1 MSLFHR
7 FLHLKNLIYF
17 RATKRMQIYKP
28 AEHADTSDVAPLVQ
42 FFELAHL
49 GDTIQ
54 SMVQVYFDKT
64 LVSWLSS
71 YSMIVLDNYQA
82 FYIDRTDFLN
92 AAVREKKK
100 FENSLDNSVAVGL
113 NAGTELLMHQVRL
126 NFSVNL
132 TIMEISRWNTSS
144 LHSQR
149 LGNTIHQKT
158 RHWS

>member
-1 MSLFHR
+1 
-7 FLHLKNLIYF
+7 
-17 RATKRMQIYKP
+17 MQIYKP

-71 YSMIVLDNYQA
+71 YSMIVPDNYQA
-82 FYIDRTDFLN
+82 VYIDRTDFLN

-113 NAGTELLMHQVRL
+113 NAGTELLMHQVH
-126 NFSVNL
+126 L
-132 TIMEISRWNTSS
+132 TFQLI
-144 LHSQR
+144 LQ
-149 LGNTIHQKT
+149 
-158 RHWS
+158 

>member
-1 MSLFHR
+1 
-7 FLHLKNLIYF
+7 
-17 RATKRMQIYKP
+17 MQTYKP
-28 AEHADTSDVAPLVQ
+28 AEHAETSDVAPLVQ

-64 LVSWLSS
+64 LVSCLT
-71 YSMIVLDNYQA
+71 VLMFISDNYQA

-113 NAGTELLMHQVRL
+113 NAGTELLMHQVHFYL
-126 NFSVNL
+126 LSCAYIN
-132 TIMEISRWNTSS
+132 SRRWSTSL
-144 LHSQR
+144 LHSRR
-149 LGNTIHQKT
+149 LGNIIRQKM
-158 RHWS
+158 RHWT

>member
-1 MSLFHR
+1 
-7 FLHLKNLIYF
+7 
-17 RATKRMQIYKP
+17 MQTYKP
-28 AEHADTSDVAPLVQ
+28 AEHAETSDVAPLVQ

-64 LVSWLSS
+64 LVGCLTLLMFIS
-71 YSMIVLDNYQA
+71 DNYQT

-113 NAGTELLMHQVRL
+113 NAGTELLMHQVL
-126 NFSVNL
+126 FVSFL
-132 TIMEISRWNTSS
+132 SYAFIDSRRWSTSL
-144 LHSQR
+144 LHSRR
-149 LGNTIHQKT
+149 LGNIIRQKM
-158 RHWS
+158 RHWT